1 MTHSISGNNK
11 TLNSPVNRIKIT
23 GFAASR
29 ALTRSTHASLGA
41 RLREYYHYA
50 VFRTVMLSID
60 VAFLVARTR
69 QWLWHVF
76 GIGDGM
82 GFEDEIERSVRG
94 LAKSSFGMD
103 VGADA
108 FDG

>member
-1 MTHSISGNNK
+1 MVQGNNK

-23 GFAASR
+23 GLAASR
-29 ALTRSTHASLGA
+29 ALTRSTPHATLRQ
-41 RLREYYHYA
+41 RLHEYYHYG
-50 VFRTVMLSID
+50 VFRAVMLSLD
-60 VAFLVARTR
+60 VAFLIARTR
-69 QWLWHVF
+69 QWLWRVL
-76 GIGDGM
+76 GLGRDGM

-103 VGADA
+103 VGADV